1 METEE
6 TKPTDSTTTSKAPQI
21 PEDAIDVSEAKDK
34 GVVKK
39 ILREGT
45 GNESPGTGDKVSVH
59 YVGTLWGGDKHGQK
73 FDSSRDRG
81 EHFEFELGLGK
92 VIKGWDQGV
101 STMKK
106 GELADF
112 YITADYAY
120 GKAGSGANIPPNST
134 LKFEIELFSWTPEDI
149 SPDKDQSVTKSIL
162 QKGTDYQTPDD
173 DSTVEGALF
182 SNVCASFVVTSDSI
196 ST

>member
-1 METEE
+1 METE
-6 TKPTDSTTTSKAPQI
+6 TTSSTETSTAPKTPQI

-39 ILREGT
+39 ILREGSGT
-45 GNESPGTGDKVSVH
+45 DLPGIGDKVSVH
-59 YVGTLWGGDKHGQK
+59 YVGTLWGGDKHGNK

-81 EHFEFELGLGK
+81 ELFDFELGQGK
-92 VIKGWDQGV
+92 VIKGWDEGV
-101 STMKK
+101 ATMKK

-120 GKAGSGANIPPNST
+120 GKAGSGANIPPSST

-149 SPDKDQSVTKSIL
+149 SPDKDQSIFKTIL
-162 QKGTDYQTPDD
+162 QKGTANQSPDE
-173 DSTVEGALF
+173 DSAVEGMHHSVICCLNF
-182 SNVCASFVVTSDSI
+182 
-196 ST
+196 